1 MKKYFV
7 KCYFLNENN
16 TIVGNKNFAVIGET
30 IEDCKKKVFKVANR
44 YNNSFKN
51 KTKPIFGYAE
61 TIKNIVVKDIT
72 EKQKRLYALKLEA
85 FEKLPQFEI
94 ELTEEIK
101 NQLLE
106 AKNTVQLCRIRDSLI
121 YNKLNCYKSKKEE

>member
-16 TIVGNKNFAVIGET
+16 TIVANKNFAVVGET
-30 IEDCKKKVFKVANR
+30 LENCEKKIFKVINR
-44 YNNSFKN
+44 YNDNFKN
-51 KTKPIFGYAE
+51 KTKPVFGYAE

-72 EKQKRLYALKLEA
+72 EKQKRLYAFKLEA

-101 NQLLE
+101 DRLLE
-106 AKNTVQLCRIRDSLI
+106 AKNIVQLCRIRDNLI
-121 YNKLNCYKSKKEE
+121 YNKLNCYKSKKEG